1 MSKMKSGLR
10 KTLKMMGRSVTAASR
25 AGSVPEPLKIWCF
38 AFSGMAKMALGPHSN
53 EYRRPSGRSMTVEPR
68 PEMTWISS
76 SCMCCSG
83 LSSPPGGISTTYAE
97 R

>member
-1 MSKMKSGLR
+1 MKSGLR
-10 KTLKMMGRSVTAASR
+10 KMLKMMGRSVTAASR

-38 AFSGMAKMALGPHSN
+38 AFMGMPKMAVGPHSN
-53 EYRRPSGRSMTVEPR
+53 EYFLPSGVSMTVAPL

-83 LSSPPGGISTTYAE
+83 LSCPPGGISTTYDD